1 MKHIEN
7 YPWSSH
13 QGYLSDA
20 KKWDWLHKDSV
31 LLMFSDNRRLSIKR
45 CKEFVSRDSP
55 DEINAVLGK
64 KNLPSMLGSNGFL
77 E

>member
-1 MKHIEN
+1 
-7 YPWSSH
+7 
-13 QGYLSDA
+13 
-20 KKWDWLHKDSV
+20 
-31 LLMFSDNRRLSIKR
+31 MFSDNRRLSIKR